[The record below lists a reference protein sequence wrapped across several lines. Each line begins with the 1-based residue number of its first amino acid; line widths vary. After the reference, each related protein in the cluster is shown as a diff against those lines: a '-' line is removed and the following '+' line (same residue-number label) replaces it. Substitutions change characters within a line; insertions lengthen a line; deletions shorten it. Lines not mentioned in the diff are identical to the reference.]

1 MKRRKFLIVDDHP
14 LFRMGL
20 RGLLSIEYKDN
31 LEIFEAADGK
41 QAIEILTR
49 HSIDC
54 LLLDINMPGMNG
66 LVLITYLKKIRLSV
80 KIVVLTLYKEPSL
93 VYHLLEMGV
102 HGYLSKDHGIDNV
115 KNAIDTVIKG
125 GLFYPIEF
133 DEKMKTLIQS
143 GNVCNIKISEKEKE
157 ILNLMAQGLTGIEI
171 AEATGYTKRTVETKR
186 SRLEK
191 RLRVKSAPAL
201 IHLAH
206 RLGILT

>member
-1 MKRRKFLIVDDHP
+1 MKRPKFLIVDDHP

-54 LLLDINMPGMNG
+54 LLLDINMPRMNG

-115 KNAIDTVIKG
+115 KT
-125 GLFYPIEF
+125 
-133 DEKMKTLIQS
+133 
-143 GNVCNIKISEKEKE
+143 
-157 ILNLMAQGLTGIEI
+157 
-171 AEATGYTKRTVETKR
+171 
-186 SRLEK
+186 
-191 RLRVKSAPAL
+191 
-201 IHLAH
+201 
-206 RLGILT
+206 